1 MTRHEPIYKI
11 APIALWRAAEAAGQ
25 FDGAPVDLADGYVHF
40 STAFQVRE
48 TAHRHFTSQPDLML
62 VGVDP
67 AKLGDALKWEPSR
80 GGQLFPHL
88 YGPLPMTAV
97 LFAEPLPV
105 DAAGYHV
112 FPASIR

>member
-1 MTRHEPIYKI
+1 MTPAVAYKI
-11 APIALWRAAEAAGQ
+11 IDVAEWREAVAEGAYAGS
-25 FDGAPVDLADGYVHF
+25 AVDLADGYIHF
-40 STAFQVRE
+40 STALQVRE
-48 TAHRHFTSQPDLML
+48 TAHRHFTGQPDLML